1 MLMVCKLSWLLFLV
15 VILGVNCVSS
25 LSEEKEKTHLR
36 EEDKTDISR
45 LLATA
50 RSSINGSRGKRK
62 RRFSHD
68 YPDHDQSNLSKQT
81 NLTWLILT

>member
-1 MLMVCKLSWLLFLV
+1 MYLRLLFLV
-15 VILGVNCVSS
+15 ILGVKCVS
-25 LSEEKEKTHLR
+25 LSKENEKTHLV
-36 EEDKTDISR
+36 DKSIDR
-45 LLATA
+45 LASGF
-50 RSSINGSRGKRK
+50 SSINGSRGKRK